1 MSMQINAQQQAKAM
15 FAGGCFWCMEAP
27 FEKMTGVY
35 DVVAGYAGG
44 KTDNPTYENYGQ
56 GGHIEVVEV
65 TYDRAAVTFEQL
77 LGVFWKQIDPT
88 DEGGQFVDR
97 GHGYSTAIFYYD
109 EAQRV
114 AAEKSKEQLEE
125 QGIFT
130 EPIVTPILPAP
141 VFYPAEDYHQDFYIK
156 SPSRYK
162 MYRLGSGRENFLKKT
177 WGKEK

>member
-1 MSMQINAQQQAKAM
+1 MTMQTNALLQAKAM

-27 FEKMTGVY
+27 FEKITGVK

-44 KTDNPTYENYGQ
+44 TTANPTYESYGP

-65 TYDRAAVTFEQL
+65 TYDPAMVTYEQL

-88 DEGGQFVDR
+88 DEGGQFADR

-114 AAEKSKEQLEE
+114 AAEKSKKQLN
-125 QGIFT
+125 QQSIFT
-130 EPIVTPILPAP
+130 ESIVTPILPAP
-141 VFYPAEDYHQDFYIK
+141 DFYPAEDYHQDYHLK
-156 SPSRYK
+156 SPTRYK
-162 MYRLGSGRENFLKKT
+162 MYRFGSGRENFLKRI
-177 WGKEK
+177 WSKE